1 MTEIRRWFDSH
12 SSPQVVE
19 GFDPLASGYTTSGEK
34 VRLTPSEYA
43 HLLYAFQ
50 VRLFTMPATFLGTRC
65 MYVCATTCRLNRYTF
80 ADAERTSR
88 GTVYFGGQNE
98 ALPALMRTHRVPT
111 PEWAAAEDRKVL
123 KESESKRDIAKS
135 LKPLQ
140 DLHFADFEGNLGV
153 QRARTAVLASRLTPP
168 KGWGAGHTHV
178 SGFRS
183 PPWKERPPQEAPRYK
198 CPNLLRERDL
208 FIQVGFRPC
217 VEG

>member
-1 MTEIRRWFDSH
+1 MANDGNTAMVRLAQFATGGRWFR
-12 SSPQVVE
+12 SSRLWVYDIRGKGTPHA
-19 GFDPLASGYTTSGEK
+19 FRLCSPA
-34 VRLTPSEYA
+34 VRV
-43 HLLYAFQ
+43 Q
-50 VRLFTMPATFLGTRC
+50 VRLFTMPATFLTRC
-65 MYVCATTCRLNRYTF
+65 MCVQPLCRLNRYTF
-80 ADAERTSR
+80 ADAERASR